1 MYQIFVGEIGISRK
15 VFLWELRWWEVN
27 SILRGYRRRQRTLCD
42 VLRWQTWLLASTQVK
57 LDDAGVKC
65 SQDLIKFPWDEE
77 DDEEEEEEEPVGISK
92 EEEERL
98 KNLILQENK
107 KRKSASI

>member
-15 VFLWELRWWEVN
+15 VFLLELRWWEVN
-27 SILRGYRRRQRTLCD
+27 SILKGYRRRQRTLCD

-57 LDDAGVKC
+57 LDEVGVKC
-65 SQDLIKFPWDEE
+65 SQDLINFPWDEE
-77 DDEEEEEEEPVGISK
+77 NDEEEEEEEPAIMSAD
-92 EEEERL
+92 EEQRL
-98 KNLILQENK
+98 KDLILQENL